1 MIGVGGIAVG
11 GHHIPGNDVY
21 GEVQY
26 LRIVGHLNSLAPM
39 GRISFT

>member
-11 GHHIPGNDVY
+11 GHHIPGNYIY

-26 LRIVGHLNSLAPM
+26 LRIVGQFKLLTQR
-39 GRISFT
+39 RILFT